1 MDASSGSKF
10 AHTSRRSR
18 SPGRRLAMAT
28 IALVVGLSLSLSAA
42 GLASAAVYVA
52 APSPTPNAPA
62 VPNPPPM
69 GVMLLVDT
77 SSSARALQPAA
88 TRTLDRVTSPASF
101 EPDQAYSWGDRRAA
115 ETPTKGM
122 RAPVVASGRFDWL
135 LAAPSTGPPGNY
147 ATDVETAAKPGLA
160 SSTRSLVLRGVSP
173 SMHIGK
179 RDQDVLHGHGDY
191 YGVDATNQRADH
203 RIAAGRGD
211 RFATSSAAPITPVA
225 SAARNGGGMAFGNYR
240 LAAAAILAIGALL
253 AGLVAYGGATGR
265 WMRGRTAS
273 DPQTPRKPLRDSEPY
288 RWLTKS
294 HGLIAWA
301 GPRTDELAIGGWA

>member
-1 MDASSGSKF
+1 MHSSGSKF

-28 IALVVGLSLSLSAA
+28 IALVVGLSLISAA

-52 APSPTPNAPA
+52 APSPTPNAP

-147 ATDVETAAKPGLA
+147 ATDVETAGKPGLA

-191 YGVDATNQRADH
+191 YGIDATNQPADYK
-203 RIAAGRGD
+203 IAAGRGGE
-211 RFATSSAAPITPVA
+211 RFATSPAAPITPVA

-240 LAAAAILAIGALL
+240 LAAAAILVIGALL

-265 WMRGRTAS
+265 WIRGRTAS
-273 DPQTPRKPLRDSEPY
+273 DPQPLRY
-288 RWLTKS
+288 RWLAKS